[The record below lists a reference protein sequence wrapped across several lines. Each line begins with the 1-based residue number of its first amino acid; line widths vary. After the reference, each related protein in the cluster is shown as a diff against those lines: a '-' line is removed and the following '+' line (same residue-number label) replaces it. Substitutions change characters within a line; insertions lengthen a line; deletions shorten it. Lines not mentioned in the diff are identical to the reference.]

1 MRYQRN
7 LPVLSVAVP
16 ATPVEAEFPPAGGG
30 EAAAPGLSVDQIYS
44 MIHAHRKLSL
54 IIFLSVVIPMAL
66 VVKFLMPKTYSATAT
81 LMVNSEISNP
91 LASKDINDA
100 LLANYMSTRVQ
111 LMQSSEVLMPVI
123 ERLKLTQDPEF
134 IQGFSGDP
142 SALTNYVRDELS
154 DRLEILQGA
163 YGSQLLNVT
172 ASARDPVKAARIA
185 NTVSEV
191 YSEQELHR
199 QTGPATE
206 RATRYSQE
214 LAELKEKVNAA
225 QEQVTAFRQRTGVTT
240 DIAAQNDVEAG
251 LLTTMEQRYQDAQ
264 NQRRAAEV
272 KAAGDQSANSG
283 FISSNMVNELKIKV
297 ANLES
302 QLAELSSTLGPQHP
316 KVVQLKSELAAT
328 RQSLSEEL
336 RTYSNSANVDLVA
349 ARQLEAKLKDAV
361 EEQRL
366 KVLNVRRLQDE
377 GTKYVLELESA
388 QSVYKRALDG
398 YDEIMFASGGH
409 TTNVTFVSRA
419 TPPLKASKPNKPKLM
434 IVAVLIGLMVGLIG
448 PMAYEL
454 LFDRRVRCSD
464 DLERSFDIPVLVEL
478 HSIPSLAGAA

>member
-1 MRYQRN
+1 
-7 LPVLSVAVP
+7 
-16 ATPVEAEFPPAGGG
+16 
-30 EAAAPGLSVDQIYS
+30 
-44 MIHAHRKLSL
+44 
-54 IIFLSVVIPMAL
+54 MAL

>member
-1 MRYQRN
+1 

-16 ATPVEAEFPPAGGG
+16 ATPVEAEFPPAAGG
-30 EAAAPGLSVDQIYS
+30 ESAAPGLSVEQIYS
-44 MIHAHRKLSL
+44 MIRAHRKLSVV
-54 IIFLSVVIPMAL
+54 IFLAVVIPMAL

-134 IQGFSGDP
+134 IEGFSGDP
-142 SALTNYVRDELS
+142 SALTNYVRDGLS

-172 ASARDPVKAARIA
+172 ASARDPAKAARIA

-240 DIAAQNDVEAG
+240 DIATQNDVEAG

-328 RQSLSEEL
+328 RQSLNEEL

-434 IVAVLIGLMVGLIG
+434 IVSVLIGLMLGLTG

-478 HSIPSLAGAA
+478 HSIPSLTGAA

>member
-16 ATPVEAEFPPAGGG
+16 ATPVEAEFPPAAGG
-30 EAAAPGLSVDQIYS
+30 ESAAPGLSVEQIYS
-44 MIHAHRKLSL
+44 MIRAHRKLSVV
-54 IIFLSVVIPMAL
+54 IFLAVVIPMAL

-134 IQGFSGDP
+134 IEGFSGDP
-142 SALTNYVRDELS
+142 SALTNYVRDGLS

-172 ASARDPVKAARIA
+172 ASARDPAKAARIA

-240 DIAAQNDVEAG
+240 DIATQNDVEAG

-328 RQSLSEEL
+328 RQSLNEEL

-434 IVAVLIGLMVGLIG
+434 IVSVLIGLMLGLTG

-478 HSIPSLAGAA
+478 HSIPSLTGAA

>member
-1 MRYQRN
+1 
-7 LPVLSVAVP
+7 
-16 ATPVEAEFPPAGGG
+16 
-30 EAAAPGLSVDQIYS
+30 
-44 MIHAHRKLSL
+44 
-54 IIFLSVVIPMAL
+54 
-66 VVKFLMPKTYSATAT
+66 
-81 LMVNSEISNP
+81 
-91 LASKDINDA
+91 
-100 LLANYMSTRVQ
+100 
-111 LMQSSEVLMPVI
+111 
-123 ERLKLTQDPEF
+123 
-134 IQGFSGDP
+134 
-142 SALTNYVRDELS
+142 
-154 DRLEILQGA
+154 
-163 YGSQLLNVT
+163 
-172 ASARDPVKAARIA
+172 
-185 NTVSEV
+185 
-191 YSEQELHR
+191 
-199 QTGPATE
+199 
-206 RATRYSQE
+206 
-214 LAELKEKVNAA
+214 
-225 QEQVTAFRQRTGVTT
+225 
-240 DIAAQNDVEAG
+240 
-251 LLTTMEQRYQDAQ
+251 
-264 NQRRAAEV
+264 
-272 KAAGDQSANSG
+272 
-283 FISSNMVNELKIKV
+283 MVNELKIKV